1 MLQNLRVL
9 RQEYNIS
16 QAKLG
21 EAVGM
26 SQQSINQYENHDVE
40 PDIGTLVRLADF
52 FGTSVDFLIG
62 HTDVRRP
69 VEETQP
75 HDLNARE
82 TALIARFRLLDDRQK
97 ACVETVTQTLLDH

>member
-1 MLQNLRVL
+1 MLENLRLL
-9 RQEYNIS
+9 RTRLNIS

-97 ACVETVTQTLLDH
+97 ACVETVTQTLLGH

>member
-1 MLQNLRVL
+1 MLQNLRAL
-9 RQEYNIS
+9 RLACNIS

-26 SQQSINQYENHDVE
+26 SQQSINQYENHEVE
-40 PDIGTLVRLADF
+40 PDIGTLIRLADF
-52 FGTSVDFLIG
+52 FGTSVDFLVG
-62 HTDVRRP
+62 HTDIRRP

-97 ACVETVTQTLLDH
+97 ACVEAVTQTLLDH